1 MHNDPVRSLSQLR
14 RLRSGVKGLLGRPL
28 AALVIWRL
36 RRTDASLGIAV
47 VYHRIGTETGDPQT
61 EFVPAM
67 GADLFTRQVAYLD
80 RRFRLVAP
88 EALPAAVAERPL
100 GARLPAA
107 ITFDDDLASHVTH
120 ALPVLTRSGVR
131 AGFFLCGAS
140 LDEAQ
145 CFWWERLDRA
155 AELGVGDEVL
165 AGAGAPS
172 ASGGRRTDVDAL
184 RRWFEQ
190 LPALRREGLSGEL
203 RDVAGG
209 DPPDAGVRSD
219 DVRAMVCAGFEVGF
233 HTLHHDAL
241 PELSDAQLARALV
254 DGRER
259 MEDLCGPIASFAYPH
274 GRHDR
279 RVVEAVRD
287 SGFRIAFTTTGTA
300 VRGDD
305 DPLMLSRIEASF
317 DSVGALAYSLGR
329 ALWRARGR
337 VREP

>member
-1 MHNDPVRSLSQLR
+1 MTPVRGLSQLR
-14 RLRSGVKGLLGRPL
+14 RLRSGVKGLVGRPL

-36 RRTDASLGIAV
+36 RRTDASLGVAV
-47 VYHRIGTETGDPQT
+47 VYHRIGTDTGDPRT

-67 GADLFTRQVAYLD
+67 GADLFTRQVGYLD
-80 RRFRLVAP
+80 RLFQLVGP
-88 EALPAAVAERPL
+88 EALPAAVAGRPL

-120 ALPVLTRSGVR
+120 ALPVLTRSGIR

-140 LDEAQ
+140 LDEPQ

-155 AELGVGDEVL
+155 VELGVGDDVL

-172 ASGGRRTDVDAL
+172 ASRGHRPDVDVM

-190 LPALRREGLSGEL
+190 LPAPRREGLSREL

-219 DVRAMVCAGFEVGF
+219 DVHALVDAGFEVGF
-233 HTLHHDAL
+233 HTVRHDVL
-241 PELSDAQLARALV
+241 PNLSDAQLAQALV
-254 DGRER
+254 DKRER
-259 MEDLCGPIASFAYPH
+259 IEDLCGPIASFAYPH

-279 RVVEAVRD
+279 RVVEAARD
-287 SGFRIAFTTTGTA
+287 AGFRVAFTTSGMA

-305 DPLMLSRIEASF
+305 DPLMLGRIEASF
-317 DSVGALAYSLGR
+317 DSVGALAYSVGR
-329 ALWRARGR
+329 ALWRARRR